1 MVKPGCNA
9 GGDGGVAAPAAVLAA
24 AVLALPLRVKTTIRR
39 LAPRVD

>member
-1 MVKPGCNA
+1 VKPAGNA

-24 AVLALPLRVKTTIRR
+24 ALLALPSQVKTTIRR